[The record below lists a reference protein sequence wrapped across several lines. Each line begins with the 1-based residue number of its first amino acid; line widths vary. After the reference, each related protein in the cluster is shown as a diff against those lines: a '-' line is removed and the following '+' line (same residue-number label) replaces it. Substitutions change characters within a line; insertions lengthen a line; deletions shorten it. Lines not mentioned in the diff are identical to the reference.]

1 MTGLVFTKFLEA
13 QKKLCEF
20 HSRMQI
26 RFQNTTTLKLF
37 IQKGKAQHCWPPWA
51 KSVAFDISNIICL
64 FTKSYFNE
72 EVKHIEFS
80 PLVSVPWFIPLTVFL
95 LK

>member
-26 RFQNTTTLKLF
+26 RFQNTKTLKLF
-37 IQKGKAQHCWPPWA
+37 IQGTLTEGEG
-51 KSVAFDISNIICL
+51 SVL
-64 FTKSYFNE
+64 
-72 EVKHIEFS
+72 
-80 PLVSVPWFIPLTVFL
+80 LTSL
-95 LK
+95 S